1 MPAFSS
7 HTRPYCCGHIMTAI
21 AQSQVSYFYDPEI
34 GNYYYGTGH
43 PMKPH
48 RVKMAHSLIVH
59 YGLASHMEVR
69 LGCNP
74 AIASNAVL
82 VLACNLRCVQ
92 SMECQNCIA
101 CAIHCQAMKQ
111 CLQIYHPHLASA
123 ADMTKFHAED
133 YIDFLQNVTPDN
145 KVCVGF
151 AAVSS
156 ALS

>member
-1 MPAFSS
+1 M
-7 HTRPYCCGHIMTAI
+7 
-21 AQSQVSYFYDPEI
+21 QVSYFYDPEI

-69 LGCNP
+69 LGCKP
-74 AIASNAVL
+74 AVASVL
-82 VLACNLRCVQ
+82 LCGLLHAICMACQV
-92 SMECQNCIA
+92 MECQGCCNA
-101 CAIHCQAMKQ
+101 CDTHCHALKQ
-111 CLQIYHPHLASA
+111 CLQMYHPHPASA

-145 KVCVGF
+145 KVQCWLLL
-151 AAVSS
+151 
-156 ALS
+156 LSYQVHLS